1 MCKAIASKG
10 DNMPNRTKPALYIN
24 YVYSSRE
31 SIRLKICHTNKTK
44 CQNSATGM
52 YFDSLIADNR
62 KKIVFRNNK

>member
-24 YVYSSRE
+24 YVYSNRE
-31 SIRLKICHTNKTK
+31 SIRLKICHANKTK
-44 CQNSATGM
+44 CHNPATGM